1 MKNLLHGKKSR
12 RPYTKRRSHT
22 LDYIMF
28 FVVFCICF
36 IIMVMASVWLQK
48 YALGIYDLEDRV
60 FRMEHHLIETK
71 GIEDEKSRKLDE

>member
-1 MKNLLHGKKSR
+1 
-12 RPYTKRRSHT
+12 
-22 LDYIMF
+22 
-28 FVVFCICF
+28 
-36 IIMVMASVWLQK
+36 MVMASVWLQK